1 MEAGD
6 GGPSMMW
13 ATGWCALTAL
23 GWFGAWLQSRR
34 QVRST
39 PYRLRPAADA
49 CVVGGRLAVV
59 VPARNEE
66 RNIARCVHSVL
77 APGDP
82 NVRMVV
88 LDDGSSDRTFAIL
101 QELASQY
108 DLLTVIGGEESPLPE
123 GWLGKP
129 RACQRAGEAA
139 LLLEPE
145 WLLFVDADVELK
157 PGGAAAAVH
166 WMEQHNLDL
175 LSVMGT
181 LELGSFWE
189 RVVQPAVVG
198 LILAGNNVDRINDP
212 SRRPAKPL
220 ANGQFLLFRAHTWDA
235 MGGHTT
241 VRSAIIDDV
250 GLATALV
257 QRGGSYHL
265 LFGPAVFR
273 CRMYTGLSEI
283 WAGWTKNLYEGM
295 GAAPH
300 LLAGLVGFVAGSVV
314 LPWALFPLA
323 VMWGD
328 GLLAVTALAAVVGMV
343 LARVQ
348 LDRRFGQDPRYAWSI
363 PLGWTML
370 VAIAVAS
377 AVLYHRGG
385 VRWKGRPLPVSGRR

>member
-1 MEAGD
+1 
-6 GGPSMMW
+6 MMW

-39 PYRLRPAADA
+39 PYRLRPVADA
-49 CVVGGRLAVV
+49 RVAGGGLVVV

-66 RNIARCVHSVL
+66 RNIARCVHGVL

-82 NVRMVV
+82 GVRMVV
-88 LDDGSSDRTFAIL
+88 LDDGSSDGTLAIL
-101 QELASQY
+101 QELSEQY
-108 DLLTVIGGEESPLPE
+108 DRLTVVGGADAPLPE

-129 RACQRAGEAA
+129 WACQRAGEAA
-139 LLLEPE
+139 LRHVPE
-145 WLLFVDADVELK
+145 WLLFLDADVELQ
-157 PGGAAAAVH
+157 PGGAAAAVQ
-166 WMEQHNLDL
+166 WMVQHELDL

-198 LILAGNNVDRINDP
+198 LILAGNDVDRINDP
-212 SRRPAKPL
+212 SRRPARPL
-220 ANGQFLLFRAHTWDA
+220 ANGQFLLFRARSWEA
-235 MGGHTT
+235 MGGHQR
-241 VRSAIIDDV
+241 VHSAIIDDV

-257 QRGGSYHL
+257 RDGGQYHL
-265 LFGPAVFR
+265 LFGPAAFR

-295 GAAPH
+295 GASPL
-300 LLAGLVGFVAGSVV
+300 LLAGLVGFVAGSVL
-314 LPWALFPLA
+314 LPWMLFPLA
-323 VMWGD
+323 VMQAD
-328 GLLAVTALAAVVGMV
+328 GLLAATALSAMVAMV

-348 LDRRFGQDPRYAWSI
+348 LDRRFNQDPRYAWSI

-370 VAIAVAS
+370 VAMAVAS
-377 AVLYHRGG
+377 AVMYHRGG
-385 VRWKGRPLPVSGRR
+385 IRWKGRLLPVSGRG